1 MKFSKLTEFIDY
13 EGMPITNHLNS
24 ERELED
30 EFIKGLCYCWDRM
43 PPRTFDLSSAL
54 RNGAPC
60 DESLFRILTQKNIL
74 NREHK
79 DSKELLLI
87 EHWFNETA
95 NRNKTFD
102 WLSNLTQHEIILFAL
117 SLNTQI
123 LNYREQLKK
132 EELSSYEAQTFS
144 IFKNSLQ
151 NALSKN
157 KSFLFFIE
165 ELEAKLLVSQNRT
178 MKNSIA
184 K

>member
-1 MKFSKLTEFIDY
+1 
-13 EGMPITNHLNS
+13 
-24 ERELED
+24 
-30 EFIKGLCYCWDRM
+30 
-43 PPRTFDLSSAL
+43 
-54 RNGAPC
+54 
-60 DESLFRILTQKNIL
+60 LTQKNIL
-74 NREHK
+74 NRGHK

-95 NRNKTFD
+95 DRNKTFD